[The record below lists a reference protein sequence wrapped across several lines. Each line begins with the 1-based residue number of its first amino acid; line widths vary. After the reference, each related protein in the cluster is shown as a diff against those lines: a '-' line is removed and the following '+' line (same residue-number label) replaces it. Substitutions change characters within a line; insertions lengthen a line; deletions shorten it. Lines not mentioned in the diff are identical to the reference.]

1 MRDNTKE
8 KMIVYLA
15 GGFIF
20 VAAIFPGPA
29 CAVSKRKAVS
39 EGNALYGQG
48 AYADSAEKYRAAL
61 ENDPESDIINFDLG
75 TALYKHGD
83 YDGAVSYLQKTL
95 LSDDGQL
102 RGKGFYNLGNAL
114 YRHGMAK
121 EKSDLSGAISSM
133 EEAMKQYEGALAI
146 RKDDADARHNYEFV
160 KKELG
165 RLRQKQE
172 QQKKDQQDKD
182 QQPQEKSQRSE
193 QRQSGESPSQG
204 GSEEQQQEQKDSQR
218 QQGPS
223 SEDQRKEKPPG
234 TPKAQDEEQTVQS
247 EPRPSQG
254 QIPADAREL
263 TQKEARTLLESYQQ
277 NEEPQG
283 LLDMYPRKRDAA
295 PVLKDW

>member
-1 MRDNTKE
+1 
-8 KMIVYLA
+8 MIVYLA

-20 VAAIFPGPA
+20 VTAVFPGPA
-29 CAVSKRKAVS
+29 CAVSKRKAVA

-61 ENDPESDIINFDLG
+61 ENDPESDIINFNLG

-83 YDGAVSYLQKTL
+83 YDRAVSYLQKTL

-133 EEAMKQYEGALAI
+133 EEAMKQYEGALSI
-146 RKDDADARHNYEFV
+146 QEDDADARHNYEFV
-160 KKELG
+160 KKELD

-182 QQPQEKSQRSE
+182 QEPQEQSQRSE
-193 QRQSGESPSQG
+193 QRQSGESPSRG
-204 GSEEQQQEQKDSQR
+204 GSEEQQQEQKDSQQ

-223 SEDQRKEKPPG
+223 SEDQQKEEPPG